1 MCNGP
6 KRASFNFYLELSHE
20 SLGLGLEANGL
31 GSEVDMMFRDEG
43 PDDKGSCRLPVGV
56 LR

>member
-1 MCNGP
+1 MVVV
-6 KRASFNFYLELSHE
+6 YLELSHE

-31 GSEVDMMFRDEG
+31 GSEVDMMLRDDG
-43 PDDKGSCRLPVGV
+43 PEDKGSCRFPVDV